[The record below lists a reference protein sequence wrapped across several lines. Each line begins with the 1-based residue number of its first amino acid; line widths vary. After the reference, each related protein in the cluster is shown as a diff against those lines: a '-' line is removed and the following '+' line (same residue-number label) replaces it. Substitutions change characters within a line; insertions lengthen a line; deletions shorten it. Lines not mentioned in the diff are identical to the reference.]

1 MLLIALILALA
12 PPETAAPLTPPA
24 PATPKAEAAFAA
36 RRAERIALLPPAPPV
51 PSITTPTNNAIDAF
65 IADAWAADDLREA
78 KSPPPL
84 CDDSTF
90 LRRVYLDL
98 IGVIPTLAER
108 DRFLS
113 DAAADKRARLIDEL
127 LARKADYA
135 DHWTPFWEDALV
147 SATVGTT
154 GGMASHGNY
163 TPFIREAFLTN
174 RPFDLFVAE
183 LLDPSLPRYR
193 KPEVGSDNG
202 RPVKVHYVLNERHTD
217 TLQTAAGVAQVFMG
231 TAMKCASCHNH
242 FENEEWPQDR
252 FTAFAGLFSPKD
264 LEVIRCEKRSGR
276 TVPAAF
282 PFEVLNAPTDIPATE
297 PARLARAAQLLT
309 DPLNPRFARTIVN
322 RLWKR
327 YLGTGL
333 FEPADDYRLDWPPSH
348 PALLDWLADDLIRH
362 NFDIQRTTRLIL
374 TSRTYQTR
382 FNPAVVD
389 HFDIAEPTA
398 ARYFCSPSLRR
409 LTAEQLVDSINVALT
424 QNLDPARRLFRKP
437 ETTALSLALAK
448 PAIRN
453 DVSTA
458 RSSETSILQGLELLN
473 GAEYAAIVK
482 SGPLVTQPL
491 PQPEPPPAPPTNQEL
506 ATRIFQAILS
516 RDPTPAELAVL
527 VDFLSTCKS
536 RDAAIHDALWA
547 LFTSP
552 EFAYIK

>member
-453 DVSTA
+453 DESTA